1 MCLRFIKALLAL
13 EENHTFW
20 KLSLHWFAFGWTVFI
35 ELQLSPNE
43 NHAFWKLNLPCFL
56 LALGHCRWSPP
67 RRTKKMQNWFNDYW
81 RGPYEI
87 FGGWFWRILR
97 SSCGIPGL
105 GWLAC
110 ENVILV
116 WGSSSKVE
124 LTSQSC
130 RFSYQ
135 DPHQNPRW
143 HRIIPDRGHHDQH
156 RDNKLF
162 MSQEACVTCLD
173 ARKPLLNI
181 IRFHK
186 T

>member
-1 MCLRFIKALLAL
+1 MCLRFIKSSFTSRKPHILKT
-13 EENHTFW
+13 ES
-20 KLSLHWFAFGWTVFI
+20 SLFPAGSW
-35 ELQLSPNE
+35 P
-43 NHAFWKLNLPCFL
+43 LPVV
-56 LALGHCRWSPP
+56 PP
-67 RRTKKMQNWFNDYW
+67 RRTQKMQNLLNDYW
-81 RGPYEI
+81 RGPYET
-87 FGGWFWRILR
+87 FGGWFWRILG

-110 ENVILV
+110 EHVILV

-173 ARKPLLNI
+173 VRKPLLNI